1 MTAIVAAAGL
11 LGLVVGSFLNVVIW
25 RLPRGQSL
33 VFPASHC
40 PACGQPIRAWD
51 NIPVLGWV
59 LLRGRC
65 RDCRASISPRYPL
78 VEAGTAALFAI
89 VTAHL
94 GLDWRL
100 PAYLYLC
107 AVGVALAVI
116 DIDHHRLPNALV
128 LPSYPIVAGLLLLAV
143 IAGGAWGDGLRAA
156 AGAVAL
162 FGFYFI
168 LVLVYPAGMG
178 WGDVKLAGVLGMAL
192 GFLGWGPLV
201 VGGFLGFALGGFFGI
216 ALIAVRRAGRR
227 SAIPFGPFM
236 LAGALAA
243 LLWGNDLAAL
253 YLSTLPT

>member
-11 LGLVVGSFLNVVIW
+11 LGLIVGSFLNVVIW

-128 LPSYPIVAGLLLLAV
+128 LPSYPVVAGLLLLAV

-156 AGAVAL
+156 AA
-162 FGFYFI
+162 
-168 LVLVYPAGMG
+168 
-178 WGDVKLAGVLGMAL
+178 
-192 GFLGWGPLV
+192 
-201 VGGFLGFALGGFFGI
+201 
-216 ALIAVRRAGRR
+216 
-227 SAIPFGPFM
+227 
-236 LAGALAA
+236 
-243 LLWGNDLAAL
+243 
-253 YLSTLPT
+253 